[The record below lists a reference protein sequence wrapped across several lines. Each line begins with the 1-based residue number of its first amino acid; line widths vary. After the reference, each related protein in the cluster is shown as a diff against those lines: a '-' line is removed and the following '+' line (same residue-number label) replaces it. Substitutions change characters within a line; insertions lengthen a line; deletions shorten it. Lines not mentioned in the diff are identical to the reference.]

1 MVMAIGLTLLIMVV
15 ILTYRFRIFG
25 QSFVYAFRH
34 RDKILYALA
43 MFSAT
48 LLISILP
55 RISFSQQVTL
65 AKLEIPANTS
75 YNLEADTLV
84 VEELILKDSAKINI
98 AKSKSVIKAN
108 RVIVGSGCAVL
119 GVGKEGESGKNGKSS
134 PAPVGLCKP
143 PAHGETGLSG
153 KNGETGKDLY
163 IIVNSIKIASPLAID
178 LHGGNGGDGGKGG
191 NGSHGS
197 NTTAHCK
204 GDGGNGGNGG
214 VGGNGGNGGILTI
227 YYSNT
232 TEVSYFVTRVNLI
245 NRGGYRGIAGEGGKG
260 GMRGSGPSEKFSKIG
275 LIGKAGSDG
284 KYGTEGRPL
293 FYSII
298 KGDGSTES
306 KTPAITKNK

>member
-1 MVMAIGLTLLIMVV
+1 MIMALGLALLIM

-25 QSFVYAFRH
+25 QRIGYAFRD
-34 RDKILYALA
+34 RNKILYALA

-48 LLISILP
+48 LLISIFP
-55 RISFSQQVTL
+55 RLSFSQNVTQ
-65 AKLEIPANTS
+65 ARLEIPAKTT
-75 YNLEADTLV
+75 YNLDSDTLV

-98 AKSKSVIKAN
+98 GKPKSVIKAN
-108 RVIVGSGCAVL
+108 RIIIGSGCSVS
-119 GVGKEGESGKNGKSS
+119 GVGKEGELGKNGKSS
-134 PAPVGLCKP
+134 PAPVSLCKP
-143 PAHGETGLSG
+143 PAHGEAGVSG

-163 IIVNSIKIASPLAID
+163 ITVSSIKIASPLTID

-227 YYSNT
+227 YYSST
-232 TEVSYFVTRVNLI
+232 TEVSYLVTRVNLI
-245 NRGGYRGIAGEGGKG
+245 NRGGYRGIGGESGKG

-275 LIGKAGSDG
+275 LIGKAGTEG

-298 KGDGSTES
+298 KADGNAES
-306 KTPAITKNK
+306 KTPALSKNK